1 MIKYEEYFI
10 SNKDGKSNCVI
21 RTFCKLFNKDYD
33 TIFNELVDLTH
44 ELNRNN
50 FNDIEVFEEYMK
62 RQNINKIGS
71 KEIKLKD
78 LNLDSGT
85 YVVFCYDKKD
95 WYHMVPIIDNV
106 LYDKT
111 NDSLELYVISLYKS
125 TAK

>member
-10 SNKDGKSNCVI
+10 SNKDDKSNCVI

-44 ELNRNN
+44 ELNRNS

-111 NDSLELYVISLYKS
+111 NDSLELYVISLYKM

>member
-1 MIKYEEYFI
+1 MIKYKKYFI
-10 SNKDGKSNCVI
+10 SNNEGKSNCVI
-21 RTFCKLFNKDYD
+21 RSFCKMFKKDYD
-33 TIFNELVDLTH
+33 EVFNELVSISQL
-44 ELNRNN
+44 LNCDN

-95 WYHMVPIIDNV
+95 WYHMVPIINNV
-106 LYDKT
+106 LYDK
-111 NDSLELYVISLYKS
+111 DDKALESYVINVYKEQ
-125 TAK
+125 

>member
-10 SNKDGKSNCVI
+10 SNKDGNSNCVI

-111 NDSLELYVISLYKS
+111 NDSLELYVISLYKM

>member
-33 TIFNELVDLTH
+33 TLFNELVDLTH

-111 NDSLELYVISLYKS
+111 NDSLELYVISLYKM

>member
-44 ELNRNN
+44 ELNRNS

-111 NDSLELYVISLYKS
+111 NDSLELYVISLYKM

>member
-1 MIKYEEYFI
+1 MIKYEKYSI

-33 TIFNELVDLTH
+33 TIFNELVDLAH
-44 ELNRNN
+44 ELNRNS

>member
-10 SNKDGKSNCVI
+10 SNKDDKSNCVI

-111 NDSLELYVISLYKS
+111 NDSLELYVISLYKM

>member
-78 LNLDSGT
+78 LNLDYGT

-111 NDSLELYVISLYKS
+111 NDSLELYVISLYKM

>member
-44 ELNRNN
+44 ELNRNS

>member
-44 ELNRNN
+44 ELNRNS

-111 NDSLELYVISLYKS
+111 NDSLELYVINLYKM

>member
-111 NDSLELYVISLYKS
+111 NDSLELYVISLYKM

>member
-21 RTFCKLFNKDYD
+21 RTFCKLFN
-33 TIFNELVDLTH
+33 
-44 ELNRNN
+44 
-50 FNDIEVFEEYMK
+50 
-62 RQNINKIGS
+62 
-71 KEIKLKD
+71 
-78 LNLDSGT
+78 
-85 YVVFCYDKKD
+85 KD

-111 NDSLELYVISLYKS
+111 NDSLELYVISLYKI

>member
-10 SNKDGKSNCVI
+10 SNKDGNSNCVI

>member
-111 NDSLELYVISLYKS
+111 NDSLELYAISLYKM

>member
-21 RTFCKLFNKDYD
+21 RTFCKLFNIDYD

-62 RQNINKIGS
+62 RQNSNKIGS

-111 NDSLELYVISLYKS
+111 NDSLELYVISLYKM